1 MTVRMPDV
9 HVAVMAMRHVHKT
22 AESGNQAQ
30 SETDNE
36 TNQVNIRPS
45 HTDGSFKTCKS
56 RSASPGVSRIS
67 ASRMK
72 HIRESSRRDTFN
84 VASHTSG
91 LERNVSAPLISHRS
105 MLCSS
110 VRRSEI
116 NPV

>member
-1 MTVRMPDV
+1 MTVRVPDV
-9 HVAVMAMRHVHKT
+9 HMAMMAVRHVHKT

-72 HIRESSRRDTFN
+72 HFRDSSLRATLN
-84 VASHTSG
+84 IASHNSG
-91 LERNVSAPLISHRS
+91 SERNVSAPLISKRS
-105 MLCSS
+105 M
-110 VRRSEI
+110 
-116 NPV
+116 

>member
-9 HVAVMAMRHVHKT
+9 HVAVMTVRHVHKT

-30 SETDNE
+30 SETHNE
-36 TNQVNIRPS
+36 TDQVNIRPS
-45 HTDGSFKTCKS
+45 HTDGSFKTCRS

-72 HIRESSRRDTFN
+72 HFRESSCRAVFN
-84 VASHTSG
+84 SASHSSG
-91 LERNVSAPLISHRS
+91 SERNVSAPLINQRS
-105 MLCSS
+105 KLCSF

-116 NPV
+116 NSV